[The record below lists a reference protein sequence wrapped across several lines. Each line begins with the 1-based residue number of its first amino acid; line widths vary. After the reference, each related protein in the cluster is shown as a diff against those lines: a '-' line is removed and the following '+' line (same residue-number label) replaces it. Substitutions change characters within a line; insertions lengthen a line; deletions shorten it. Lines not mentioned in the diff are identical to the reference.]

1 MIAQFVP
8 RSVLRQIFSFDLLE
22 VFMPKMK
29 SHGGAKKRYKVTGS
43 GQIKRQKAFRAHI
56 LTSKT
61 RKRKRQLRQDSLVH
75 TANLKLVRR
84 QLVIG

>member
-1 MIAQFVP
+1 
-8 RSVLRQIFSFDLLE
+8 
-22 VFMPKMK
+22 MPKMK
-29 SHGGAKKRYKVTGS
+29 SLGSAKKRYKITGS
-43 GQIKRQKAFRAHI
+43 GAIKRQKAFRAHI